1 MVRGGKKEAEKNARA
16 AAVNPEAEER
26 KRRKRVAFSKGI
38 LSEAAAKA
46 STAAVLSPSKTVTKH
61 HGKDILRKSQRKNR
75 FLFSFPGLLAPLS
88 GGKIGE
94 LKDLGTKN
102 PILYLHFSQVRPG
115 FENLVSSGNTTFC
128 ITYLPTR
135 QPRQH
140 VV

>member
-1 MVRGGKKEAEKNARA
+1 MVRGGKKEAEKNAA
-16 AAVNPEAEER
+16 AANPEAEER

-38 LSEAAAKA
+38 LSEAPAKA
-46 STAAVLSPSKTVTKH
+46 STAALLSPSKTVTKH

-102 PILYLHFSQVRPG
+102 PILYLHFSQVRFLSRLGTPH
-115 FENLVSSGNTTFC
+115 FAL
-128 ITYLPTR
+128 TYLR
-135 QPRQH
+135 GS
-140 VV
+140 V